1 MAFAYAGFFDLTGL
15 ISKVCLL
22 MGFEGF
28 HMDVL
33 NRSVLGLVLA
43 FSLFPY
49 LFIIS
54 KVYLESASRR
64 YIEAAETLGLSRF
77 SIFRR
82 VVLPLSSKNTMIWRC
97 FIGNVINSSAIKDK
111 SA

>member
-1 MAFAYAGFFDLTGL
+1 
-15 ISKVCLL
+15 
-22 MGFEGF
+22 MGFERFF

-54 KVYLESASRR
+54 KVYLEGASRR

-82 VVLPLSSKNTMIWRC
+82 VVLPLSRPAIIAGLSFSYN
-97 FIGNVINSSAIKDK
+97 GVIE
-111 SA
+111 